1 MFKEYLETYKLV
13 IVIVGNFNPS
23 IIQPFWLANK
33 KLIRENEAQNAEVN
47 VVHNEITQFNIGW
60 AHFEITSQKFQIST
74 SQEPY
79 FEPIRDLVIEIFN
92 ILKETPIK
100 HFGINHMRY
109 FDLRDK
115 ERYYNF
121 GNKLAPLNNWN
132 EFLNDPRLF
141 SLTITERNRKDGLK
155 GEYNISVQ
163 PPDIK
168 IASQFGL
175 LININDHLNC
185 EDQSFLKIFSDN
197 WEPSFKKADNTLE
210 SFWNKINY

>member
-13 IVIVGNFNPS
+13 IVVVGNFNPS

-60 AHFEITSQKFQIST
+60 AHFEITPQKFQIST

-79 FEPIRDLVIEIFN
+79 FEPIRDLVIEIFK

-121 GNKLAPLNNWN
+121 GNKLVPLNNWN
-132 EFLNDPRLF
+132 EFLNNPRLL
-141 SLTITERNRKDGLK
+141 SLTITERITSL
-155 GEYNISVQ
+155 
-163 PPDIK
+163 
-168 IASQFGL
+168 
-175 LININDHLNC
+175 
-185 EDQSFLKIFSDN
+185 FS
-197 WEPSFKKADNTLE
+197 LQ
-210 SFWNKINY
+210 I